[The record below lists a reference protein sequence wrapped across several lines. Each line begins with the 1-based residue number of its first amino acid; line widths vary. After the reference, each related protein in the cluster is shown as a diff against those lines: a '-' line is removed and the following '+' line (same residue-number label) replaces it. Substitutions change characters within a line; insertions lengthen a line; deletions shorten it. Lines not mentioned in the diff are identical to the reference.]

1 MKMIVTK
8 IVMRSGLLLAFLL
21 CSISLYGQNMK
32 VVQFDELTND
42 LTANRY
48 GTSKTD
54 ENGET
59 AALVKIVTPETG
71 FTFDGGSLGIVAVE
85 QKAGEIWLYVPRRAQ
100 RLTISHSAFG
110 VLRNYA
116 YPVPIEGA
124 KTYEMLLDIGT
135 GVYATITTPVAK
147 SEIYID
153 NEYAGTA
160 PIYNKYLNYGKHTVH
175 AVNGKIEGTV
185 EQYVTPDKK
194 SLSIDVEM
202 QDMSHLY
209 GDVRVLVDNNADI
222 FFLGKRVASGLWD
235 TQLKEGSYV
244 VETRKANYEDSKTSF
259 TVKRG
264 ERQTVNAIAPS
275 PYTGYLSVYTRPQAV
290 SAIDEHGRY
299 IDLSEHTPLLIG
311 SHQFQF
317 QKKGYVS
324 QNREY
329 SIERNK
335 VVRDT
340 VELQPIQYFKPFAF
354 YFGLGYSLRSLS
366 GLTALAGATYHH
378 HDIQLSYTFGLSQS
392 DEVNIYDTGWNFLSR
407 QRYKM
412 NSLAIRYG
420 YQIELTRK
428 MSIVPQVGFMQSSV
442 SSDVVE
448 GSETF
453 ADGASCKCV
462 TIGVKLVAVPMKHVY
477 VFAAPEIGIAAGKDA
492 SLDQVSSQANFSL
505 GGFGLTIGALATF

>member
-1 MKMIVTK
+1 
-8 IVMRSGLLLAFLL
+8 MRTSLIILLLLSCLTSGA
-21 CSISLYGQNMK
+21 QNMK

-59 AALVKIVTPETG
+59 AALIKIVTPETG
-71 FTFDGGSLGIVAVE
+71 FTFDGGSLGIVAVD
-85 QKAGEIWLYVPRRAQ
+85 QKPGEIWLYVPRRAQ
-100 RLTISHSAFG
+100 RLTISHAAFG
-110 VLRNYA
+110 VLRNYT

-147 SEIYID
+147 SEVYID
-153 NEYAGTA
+153 NEFAGTA
-160 PIYNKYLNYGKHTVH
+160 PIYNRYLNYGKHTIH

-194 SLSIDVEM
+194 ALAIDVEM
-202 QDMSHLY
+202 KDMSHLY

-264 ERQTVNAIAPS
+264 EKQTVNAIAPS

-290 SAIDEHGRY
+290 SAIDEHGKY

-317 QKKGYVS
+317 TKKGYVAQS
-324 QNREY
+324 REY
-329 SIERNK
+329 AIERNQ
-335 VVRDT
+335 VVKDT
-340 VELQPIQYFKPFAF
+340 VELVPVQYFKDFAF
-354 YFGLGYSLRSLS
+354 YFGAGYTLRSLS
-366 GLTALAGATYHH
+366 GLTAVAGATFKR
-378 HDIQLSYTFGLSQS
+378 HDLQLSYTFGLSQS
-392 DEVNIYDTGWNFLSR
+392 DAVNIYDTEGWNYLSK
-407 QRYKM
+407 QKYKM
-412 NSLAIRYG
+412 SSLAVRYG

-428 MSIVPQVGFMQSSV
+428 MAIVPQVGFMQSSV
-442 SSDVVE
+442 ASEVVDGSDM
-448 GSETF
+448 F
-453 ADGASCKCV
+453 ADGASCKCITV
-462 TIGVKLVAVPMKHVY
+462 GVKLLAVPMKHVY
-477 VFAAPEIGIAAGKDA
+477 LFAAPEIGFAMSKDD
-492 SLDQVSSQANFSL
+492 SLDKVAEQANFSL
-505 GGFGLTIGALATF
+505 GGFAAIIGIMATF